1 MTLFW
6 KTLGL
11 AMMALLLALVVGKRE
26 KDFGLLLTLAACCAL
41 AAAAAEYLE
50 PVVDFFRELED
61 TAGLSPELLGQL
73 LKALGIGLVVELA
86 GAVCADAGNG
96 ALAKQLQILGNAAI
110 AYLSLPILSGLLILI
125 REILGE
131 L

>member
-11 AMMALLLALVVGKRE
+11 AMVALILALVVGKRE
-26 KDFGLLLTLAACCAL
+26 KDFGLLVTLAACCAL
-41 AAAAAEYLE
+41 AGAAAEYLA
-50 PVVDFFRELED
+50 PVLDFFRELEAA
-61 TAGLSPELLGQL
+61 AGISSDMLGLL
-73 LKALGIGLVVELA
+73 LKALGIGLVGEIG
-86 GAVCADAGNG
+86 GAVCADGGNG
-96 ALAKQLQILGNAAI
+96 SLAKQLQILSNAAI
-110 AYLSLPILSGLLILI
+110 AYLSLPIFSGLLELI

>member
-11 AMMALLLALVVGKRE
+11 AMMALVLALVVGKRE

-41 AAAAAEYLE
+41 AAAAAEYLG

>member
-1 MTLFW
+1 
-6 KTLGL
+6 
-11 AMMALLLALVVGKRE
+11 MMALVLALVVGKRE

-41 AAAAAEYLE
+41 AAAAAEYLG

>member
-11 AMMALLLALVVGKRE
+11 AMMALILALVVGKRE
-26 KDFGLLLTLAACCAL
+26 KEFGLILTLAACCAL

-50 PVVDFFRELED
+50 PVLDFFRELED
-61 TAGLSPELLGQL
+61 TAGISPDLLGQL
-73 LKALGIGLVVELA
+73 LKALGIGLAAELA
-86 GAVCADAGNG
+86 GAVCTDAGNG
-96 ALAKQLQILGNAAI
+96 SLAKQLQIMGNAAI
-110 AYLSLPILSGLLILI
+110 AYLSLPILSGLLNLI

>member
-11 AMMALLLALVVGKRE
+11 AMVALILALVVGKRE
-26 KDFGLLLTLAACCAL
+26 KDFGLLVTLAACCAL
-41 AAAAAEYLE
+41 AGAAAEYLV
-50 PVVDFFRELED
+50 PVLDFFRELEAA
-61 TAGLSPELLGQL
+61 AGISSDMLGLL
-73 LKALGIGLVVELA
+73 LKALGIGLVGEIG
-86 GAVCADAGNG
+86 GAVCADGGNG
-96 ALAKQLQILGNAAI
+96 SLAKQLQILSNAAI
-110 AYLSLPILSGLLILI
+110 AYLSLPIFSGLLGLI

>member
-11 AMMALLLALVVGKRE
+11 AMMALVLALVVGKRE

-41 AAAAAEYLE
+41 AATAAEYLG

-61 TAGLSPELLGQL
+61 TAALSPELLGQL
-73 LKALGIGLVVELA
+73 MKALGIGLVVELA
-86 GAVCADAGNG
+86 GAVCADGGNG
-96 ALAKQLQILGNAAI
+96 SLAKQLQILGNAAI
-110 AYLSLPILSGLLILI
+110 AYLSLPILSGLLNLI

>member
-11 AMMALLLALVVGKRE
+11 AMMALVLALVVGKRE

-41 AAAAAEYLE
+41 AAAAAEYLG

-73 LKALGIGLVVELA
+73 LRALGIGLVVELA